1 MMEIVVYEGEY
12 DRSEFYSKMGKY
24 FAEKEYQNELPY
36 LHNEEGKIWF
46 VAMEEGKV
54 AGFASLVIENTK
66 IVLATSYVEPEFRKR
81 GFYKKLI
88 DANMKYCKGIEK
100 PFVCTTNNEIFKKH
114 LEKLGFEIYRQTKN
128 YWFLRKEVEHEK
140 RD

>member
-1 MMEIVVYEGEY
+1 MEIVVYEGEY

-36 LHNEEGKIWF
+36 LHNEDGKVWF
-46 VAMEEGKV
+46 VAMEEKKV

-100 PFVCTTNNEIFKKH
+100 PFVCTTNNEIVKKH

-128 YWFLRKEVEHEK
+128 YWFLRKEAGHEK

>member
-12 DRSEFYSKMGKY
+12 DRSGFYSKMGKY

-36 LHNEEGKIWF
+36 LHNEDEKIWF
-46 VAMEEGKV
+46 VAMEEGEV

-66 IVLATSYVEPEFRKR
+66 IV
-81 GFYKKLI
+81 
-88 DANMKYCKGIEK
+88 
-100 PFVCTTNNEIFKKH
+100 KKH

-128 YWFLRKEVEHEK
+128 YWFLRKEAKHEK
-140 RD
+140 

>member
-1 MMEIVVYEGEY
+1 MEIVVYEGEY
-12 DRSEFYSKMGKY
+12 GRSGFYSKMGKY

-36 LHNEEGKIWF
+36 LHNEDEKIWF
-46 VAMEEGKV
+46 VAMEEEEV
-54 AGFASLVIENTK
+54 AGFASLVIESKK

-81 GFYKKLI
+81 GIYKKLI

-100 PFVCTTNNEIFKKH
+100 PFACTTNSEIVKKH

-128 YWFLRKEVEHEK
+128 YWFLRKEAKHEK
-140 RD
+140 RN